1 MPTDSESPQSAH
13 QMTKS
18 FWPPPTPPPY
28 VNLLEQEDLQALE
41 ALHAHNNSREYI
53 LSRPPITY
61 PSQARHRLQILE
73 EIKESGLSEF
83 PSRLIKHFFNEEPT
97 LTLIQWIK
105 DNNLDMQVVRADG
118 ENYFENW
125 IRFTFKEQLDD
136 SML

>member
-1 MPTDSESPQSAH
+1 MPTNSASPQSAH

-18 FWPPPTPPPY
+18 FWPPPTQPPY
-28 VNLLEQEDLQALE
+28 VNLLEQEDLQMLE
-41 ALHAHNNSREYI
+41 ALHQRNASREYI
-53 LSRPPITY
+53 LSQPKAPY

-105 DNNLDMQVVRADG
+105 DNQLDMTVIRADG

-125 IRFTFKEQLDD
+125 IRFTFKETLDD

>member
-18 FWPPPTPPPY
+18 FWPQPTPPPY
-28 VNLLEQEDLQALE
+28 VNLLEQADLAELE
-41 ALHAHNNSREYI
+41 RIRTRNASREYM
-53 LSRPPITY
+53 LSRSRPDY

-97 LTLIQWIK
+97 LTLLQWIK
-105 DNNLDMQVVRADG
+105 DNNLEMQVIRADG

-125 IRFTFKEQLDD
+125 IRFTFKETLDD
-136 SML
+136 SQL

>member
-1 MPTDSESPQSAH
+1 MPTDSESPQFAH

-18 FWPPPTPPPY
+18 FWPPPTLPPY
-28 VNLLEQEDLQALE
+28 VNLLEQADLETLALLQE
-41 ALHAHNNSREYI
+41 RNNLLEYI
-53 LSRPPITY
+53 RSLPSITY

-97 LTLIQWIK
+97 LTLLQWIK
-105 DNNLDMQVVRADG
+105 DNNLEMQVIRADG

-125 IRFTFKEQLDD
+125 IRFTFKETLDD
-136 SML
+136 SQL